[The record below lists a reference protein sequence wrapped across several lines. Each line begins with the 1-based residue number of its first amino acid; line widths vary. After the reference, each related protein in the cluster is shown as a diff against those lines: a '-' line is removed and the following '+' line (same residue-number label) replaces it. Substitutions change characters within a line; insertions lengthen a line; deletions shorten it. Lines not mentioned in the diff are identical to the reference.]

1 MSWRQCQRLR
11 KSRDVVAVNDYGDQ
25 ALFLEQAGSEGS
37 STTAIGRYCG
47 GTMKT
52 ILMTGATVIALAM
65 AGGAQAQADALM
77 KANGC
82 MNCHAV
88 DTKKVGPAFKDIAAK
103 FKGKADA
110 EKTLVAQLKDGK
122 GHPAVKASEA
132 DIGTMVKFVLAQ

>member
-1 MSWRQCQRLR
+1 M
-11 KSRDVVAVNDYGDQ
+11 K
-25 ALFLEQAGSEGS
+25 
-37 STTAIGRYCG
+37 T
-47 GTMKT
+47 KT
-52 ILMTGATVIALAM
+52 ILATGATMVALVM
-65 AGGAQAQADALM
+65 AGGVHAQAKAEDLM

-103 FKGKADA
+103 NKGKADA

-122 GHPAVKASEA
+122 GHPAIKASEA

>member
-1 MSWRQCQRLR
+1 
-11 KSRDVVAVNDYGDQ
+11 
-25 ALFLEQAGSEGS
+25 
-37 STTAIGRYCG
+37 
-47 GTMKT
+47 MKT

-110 EKTLVAQLKDGK
+110 ESTLVAQLKSGK
-122 GHPAVKASEA
+122 GHPAVKASA
-132 DIGTMVKFVLAQ
+132 DDVKSLVKWVLAM